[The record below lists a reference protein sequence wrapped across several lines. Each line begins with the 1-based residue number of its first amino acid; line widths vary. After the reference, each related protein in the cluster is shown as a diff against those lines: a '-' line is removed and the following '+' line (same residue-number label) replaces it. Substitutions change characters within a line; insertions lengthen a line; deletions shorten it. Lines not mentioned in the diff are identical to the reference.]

1 MGEGQER
8 DKKALVSGLP
18 EELHSRYILE
28 LLIPSGQCSAMA
40 DSRWLCRAPT
50 VPLAS
55 GNKRNVPWAGGMLS
69 GRNEL

>member
-18 EELHSRYILE
+18 KELHSRYILE
-28 LLIPSGQCSAMA
+28 LLIPAVNALPLA
-40 DSRWLCRAPT
+40 DSRPLCRAPT
-50 VPLAS
+50 VPLTS
-55 GNKRNVPWAGGMLS
+55 GNKRNVLWAGGVLS